1 MKLQMIGC
9 SHQNAA
15 VDFRE
20 QLSFTTEQA
29 RAALNAFRRRYPA
42 AEVVLLSTC
51 NRIELYTAAT
61 GTIDVVGDLEPVPA
75 HDSPNRD
82 DVIHFLADQ
91 RELSPDRLIDSM
103 IYRSGQEAVS
113 HLFTVAA
120 SLDSMVVGETQIL
133 SQVKEAYDL
142 ACESGSAGPLTHA
155 VFQAASRVAKRV
167 QRETLI
173 HRKRVSVPSVAVG
186 EIIPEFFDSLA
197 DKTVVLMGAG
207 EMGRETLKYLI
218 DAGAT
223 DIRIANRSVER
234 ASGIATELGGRAI
247 DWDQLDQSLVDADIV
262 VGTTS
267 SSEPIITQERFA
279 KIQSARYQ
287 RVLLILDL
295 AVPRDV
301 EPAVGENKDV
311 YLYSVDDLQAACERN
326 RQERRREWPKAK
338 RIIDEET
345 TRFVGDIQHRATGPV
360 IQRLRDHAG
369 ELKREEWTRLENRL
383 KQMDVSEEARRE
395 IEKSMD
401 RLVNKLLHPPL
412 ASLRDD
418 AATGHQN
425 GLLVALKQ
433 LFRLGD

>member
-1 MKLQMIGC
+1 LKLQMIGC

-20 QLSFTTEQA
+20 QISFTTDQA
-29 RAALNAFRRRYPA
+29 RAAIDAFRKRFPS
-42 AEVVLLSTC
+42 AEMVLLSTC
-51 NRIELYTAAT
+51 NRVELYTAASDAAKIVEDQT
-61 GTIDVVGDLEPVPA
+61 SIDE
-75 HDSPNRD
+75 SPNRD
-82 DVIHFLADQ
+82 EVIHFLADQ
-91 RELSPDRLIDSM
+91 RQMSPERLLESM
-103 IYRSGQEAVS
+103 IHRSGDQAVT

-133 SQVKEAYDL
+133 SQVKEAYEL
-142 ACESGSAGPLTHA
+142 ACESGSVGPLTHA
-155 VFQAASRVAKRV
+155 AFQAASRVARRV

-207 EMGRETLKYLI
+207 DMGRETLRYLI
-218 DAGAT
+218 DQGAT
-223 DIRIANRSVER
+223 DIRIANRNRER
-234 ASGIATELGGRAI
+234 AETLVSEIGGRAI
-247 DWDQLDQSLVDADIV
+247 DWSELDRALIDADV
-262 VGTTS
+262 LVGTTS
-267 SSEPIITQERFA
+267 SSEPIITKERFD
-279 KIQSARYQ
+279 KIQAKRYQ
-287 RVLLILDL
+287 RVLLVLDL

-301 EPAVGENKDV
+301 DPAIGERNEV

-345 TRFVGDIQHRATGPV
+345 ARFVGDLHHRATGPV

-369 ELKREEWTRLENRL
+369 EMKREEWIRLENRL
-383 KQMDVSEEARRE
+383 KQMNVSDEARCE
-395 IEKSMD
+395 IEKSLD

-418 AATGHQN
+418 AAAGHQR
-425 GLLVALKQ
+425 GLLEAIKQ
-433 LFRLGD
+433 LFSLGD

>member
-1 MKLQMIGC
+1 VKLQMIGC

-29 RAALNAFRRRYPA
+29 REALSAFRQRFPS

-61 GTIDVVGDLEPVPA
+61 SESEVLETAPKGDE
-75 HDSPNRD
+75 SPNRD
-82 DVIHFLADQ
+82 EVIHFLADQ
-91 RELSPDRLIDSM
+91 RHLSPDRLLESM
-103 IYRSGQEAVS
+103 IYRRGDEAVS

-133 SQVKEAYDL
+133 GQVKEAYDL

-155 VFQAASRVAKRV
+155 VFQAASRVARRV
-167 QRETLI
+167 QRETMI

-186 EIIPEFFDSLA
+186 EIIPEFFESLA

-207 EMGRETLKYLI
+207 EMGRETLRYLI
-218 DAGAT
+218 DGGAK
-223 DIRIANRSVER
+223 DIRIANRTRER
-234 ASGIATELGGRAI
+234 GETLAAEIGGRAI
-247 DWDQLDQSLVDADIV
+247 AWEELDRALIDADVV

-267 SSEPIITQERFA
+267 SSEPIITNERFQRI
-279 KIQSARYQ
+279 KSARHQ
-287 RVLLILDL
+287 RVLLMLDL
-295 AVPRDV
+295 AVPRDID
-301 EPAVGENKDV
+301 PAVGESNDV
-311 YLYSVDDLQAACERN
+311 YLYSVDDLESACERN

-345 TRFVGDIQHRATGPV
+345 TRFVGDLHHRATGPV
-360 IQRLRDHAG
+360 IQRLRDHASVM
-369 ELKREEWTRLENRL
+369 KQEEWTRLENRL
-383 KQMDVSEEARRE
+383 KQMAVSEEARRE
-395 IEKSMD
+395 VEKSLD

-418 AATGHQN
+418 AAQGHQR
-425 GLLVALKQ
+425 GLLEALKQ
-433 LFRLGD
+433 LFSLGD

>member
-29 RAALNAFRRRYPA
+29 RSALDAFRRRFPT

-51 NRIELYTAAT
+51 NRVELYTAAT
-61 GTIDVVGDLEPVPA
+61 GSVVDPA
-75 HDSPNRD
+75 SEAMTVDDSPNREE
-82 DVIHFLADQ
+82 VIHFLADQ
-91 RELSPDRLIDSM
+91 RALSADQLIDSM

-133 SQVKEAYDL
+133 SQVKDAYDL
-142 ACESGSAGPLTHA
+142 ACELGSAGPLTHA

-197 DKTVVLMGAG
+197 DKTIVLMGAG

-218 DAGAT
+218 DAGAS
-223 DIRIANRSVER
+223 DIRIANRSLER
-234 ASGIATELGGRAI
+234 ASAIVSELGGRAI
-247 DWDQLDQSLVDADIV
+247 QWDQLDQSLIDADIV

-267 SSEPIITQERFA
+267 SAEPIITQERFG
-279 KIQSARYQ
+279 KIQAKRHQ

-301 EPAVGENKDV
+301 DPLVGESNDV

-345 TRFVGDIQHRATGPV
+345 ARFVGDIQHRATGPV

-369 ELKREEWTRLENRL
+369 DLKRDEWIRLQNRL
-383 KQMDVSEEARRE
+383 KQMLVSEEALGE

-418 AATGHQN
+418 AASGHQS
-425 GLLVALKQ
+425 GLLEALKQ

>member
-1 MKLQMIGC
+1 VKLQMIGC

-29 RAALNAFRRRYPA
+29 RSALDAFRRRFPT

-51 NRIELYTAAT
+51 NRVELYTAAT
-61 GTIDVVGDLEPVPA
+61 GSVVDPA
-75 HDSPNRD
+75 SEAMTVDDSPNREE
-82 DVIHFLADQ
+82 VIHFLADQ
-91 RELSPDRLIDSM
+91 RALSADQLIDSM

-133 SQVKEAYDL
+133 SQVKDAYDL
-142 ACESGSAGPLTHA
+142 ACELGSAGPLTHA

-197 DKTVVLMGAG
+197 DKTIVLMGAG

-218 DAGAT
+218 DAGAS
-223 DIRIANRSVER
+223 DIRIANRSLER
-234 ASGIATELGGRAI
+234 ASAIVSELGGRAI
-247 DWDQLDQSLVDADIV
+247 QWDQLDQSLIDADIV

-267 SSEPIITQERFA
+267 SAEPIITQERFG
-279 KIQSARYQ
+279 KIQAKRHQ

-301 EPAVGENKDV
+301 DPLVGESNDV

-345 TRFVGDIQHRATGPV
+345 ARFVGDIQHRATGPV

-369 ELKREEWTRLENRL
+369 DLKRDEWIRLQKRL
-383 KQMDVSEEARRE
+383 KQMLVSEEALGE

-418 AATGHQN
+418 AASGHQS
-425 GLLVALKQ
+425 GLLEALKQ

>member
-1 MKLQMIGC
+1 MIGC

-15 VDFRE
+15 VEFRE

-29 RAALNAFRRRYPA
+29 RAAIDAFRRRFPA
-42 AEVVLLSTC
+42 SEMVLLSTC
-51 NRIELYTAAT
+51 NRVELYTAAAE
-61 GTIDVVGDLEPVPA
+61 GKDEATIA
-75 HDSPNRD
+75 TADSSALAPNRD

-91 RELSPDRLIDSM
+91 RQLSPHRLLESM
-103 IYRSGQEAVS
+103 IHRTGIEAVT

-142 ACESGSAGPLTHA
+142 ACESGSTGPLTHA
-155 VFQAASRVAKRV
+155 AFQAASRVARRV
-167 QRETLI
+167 QRETMI

-186 EIIPEFFDSLA
+186 EILPEFFDSLA

-207 EMGRETLKYLI
+207 EMGRETLRYLV

-223 DIRIANRSVER
+223 DIRIANRHRER
-234 ASGIATELGGRAI
+234 AEALVAEFGGRVI
-247 DWDQLDQSLVDADIV
+247 DWATLDSALIEADV
-262 VGTTS
+262 LVGTTS
-267 SSEPIITQERFA
+267 SSEPIITKERFI
-279 KIQSARYQ
+279 KIQAKRQQ
-287 RVLLILDL
+287 RVLLVLDL

-301 EPAVGENKDV
+301 DPSVGEYNDV

-326 RQERRREWPKAK
+326 RQERKREWPKAK

-345 TRFVGDIQHRATGPV
+345 NRFIGDLQHRATGPV
-360 IQRLRDHAG
+360 IQRLRDHAT
-369 ELKREEWTRLENRL
+369 EMKREEWTRLENRL
-383 KQMDVSEEARRE
+383 KQMNITDEARRE
-395 IEKSMD
+395 IENTLD

-418 AATGHQN
+418 AAAGHQR
-425 GLLVALKQ
+425 GLLEALKQ
-433 LFRLGD
+433 LFSLGD

>member
-1 MKLQMIGC
+1 MIGC

-29 RAALNAFRRRYPA
+29 RSALDAFRRRFPT

-51 NRIELYTAAT
+51 NRVELYTAAT
-61 GTIDVVGDLEPVPA
+61 GSVVDPA
-75 HDSPNRD
+75 SEAMTVDDSPNREE
-82 DVIHFLADQ
+82 VIHFLADQ
-91 RELSPDRLIDSM
+91 RALSADQLIDSM

-133 SQVKEAYDL
+133 SQVKDAYDL
-142 ACESGSAGPLTHA
+142 ACELGSAGPLTHA

-197 DKTVVLMGAG
+197 DKTIVLMGAG

-218 DAGAT
+218 DAGAS
-223 DIRIANRSVER
+223 DIRIANRSLER
-234 ASGIATELGGRAI
+234 ASAIVSELGGRAI
-247 DWDQLDQSLVDADIV
+247 QWDQLDQSLIDADIV

-267 SSEPIITQERFA
+267 SAEPIITQERFG
-279 KIQSARYQ
+279 KIQAKRHQ

-301 EPAVGENKDV
+301 DPLVGESNDV

-345 TRFVGDIQHRATGPV
+345 ARFVGDIQHRATGPV

-369 ELKREEWTRLENRL
+369 DLKRDEWIRLQNRL
-383 KQMDVSEEARRE
+383 KQMLVSEEALGE

-418 AATGHQN
+418 AASGHQS
-425 GLLVALKQ
+425 GLLEALKQ

>member
-1 MKLQMIGC
+1 MIGC

-15 VDFRE
+15 VEFRE
-20 QLSFTTEQA
+20 QLSFTTDQA
-29 RAALNAFRRRYPA
+29 RAALDAFRKQFPA

-51 NRIELYTAAT
+51 NRVELYTAAT
-61 GTIDVVGDLEPVPA
+61 GAAEVESGQPIIAEVP
-75 HDSPNRD
+75 SRD
-82 DVIHFLADQ
+82 NVIHFLADQ
-91 RELSPDRLIDSM
+91 RHLSRERLLESM
-103 IYRSGQEAVS
+103 IHRSGNEAIT

-142 ACESGSAGPLTHA
+142 AVESGSAGPLTHA

-167 QRETLI
+167 QRDTLI

-207 EMGRETLKYLI
+207 EMGGETLRYLI
-218 DAGAT
+218 DGGAT
-223 DIRIANRSVER
+223 DIRIANRNRER
-234 ASGIATELGGRAI
+234 AEALANEIGGRAI
-247 DWDQLDQSLVDADIV
+247 GWDELDQALIDADV
-262 VGTTS
+262 LVGTTS
-267 SSEPIITQERFA
+267 SSEPIITQSRFA
-279 KIQSARYQ
+279 KIQAARHQ
-287 RVLLILDL
+287 RVLLVLDL

-301 EPAVGENKDV
+301 DPAIGGFNDV

-326 RQERRREWPKAK
+326 RQERKKEWPKAK

-345 TRFVGDIQHRATGPV
+345 TRFVGDLQHRATGPV

-369 ELKREEWTRLENRL
+369 EMKRDEWIRLENRL
-383 KQMDVSEEARRE
+383 KQMNVSEEARRE
-395 IEKSMD
+395 IEKSLD

-418 AATGHQN
+418 AAAGHQR
-425 GLLVALKQ
+425 GLLEALKQ
-433 LFRLGD
+433 LFSLGE

>member
-20 QLSFTTEQA
+20 QLSFTTAQA
-29 RAALNAFRRRYPA
+29 REALDAFRRRFPK

-51 NRIELYTAAT
+51 NRVELYTAVNGNVDEDET
-61 GTIDVVGDLEPVPA
+61 SLTDDE
-75 HDSPNRD
+75 SPNRNE
-82 DVIHFLADQ
+82 VIRFLADQ
-91 RELSPDRLIDSM
+91 RKLSPERLLESM
-103 IYRSGQEAVS
+103 IYRTGTEAIS

-142 ACESGSAGPLTHA
+142 AVESGSVGPLTHT

-186 EIIPEFFDSLA
+186 EIIPEFFDSLS

-207 EMGRETLKYLI
+207 EMGGETLRYLI
-218 DAGAT
+218 DGGAT
-223 DIRIANRSVER
+223 DIRIANRNRER
-234 ASGIATELGGRAI
+234 AETIAREIGGRAI
-247 DWDQLDQSLVDADIV
+247 DWSELDQALIDADILI
-262 VGTTS
+262 GTTS
-267 SSEPIITQERFA
+267 SSEPIVTKERFA
-279 KIQSARYQ
+279 RIQDARYQ

-301 EPAVGENKDV
+301 DPAVGESNDV

-326 RQERRREWPKAK
+326 RQERRREWPKAQ

-345 TRFVGDIQHRATGPV
+345 ERFVGDLQHRATGPV
-360 IQRLRDHAG
+360 IRRLRDHAG
-369 ELKREEWTRLENRL
+369 EMKREEWTRLENRL
-383 KQMDVSEEARRE
+383 KQMGVSEDARRE
-395 IEKSMD
+395 IENSMD
-401 RLVNKLLHPPL
+401 RLVNKMLHPPL

-418 AATGHQN
+418 AAAGHQR
-425 GLLVALKQ
+425 GLLEAIKH
-433 LFRLGD
+433 LFSLGD